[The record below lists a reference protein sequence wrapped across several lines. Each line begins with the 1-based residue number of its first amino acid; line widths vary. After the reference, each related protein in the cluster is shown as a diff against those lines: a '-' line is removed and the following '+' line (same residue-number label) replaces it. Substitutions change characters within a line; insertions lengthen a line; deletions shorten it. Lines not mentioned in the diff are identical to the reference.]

1 MDHAKSSNLVRWLFI
16 SQEKIKIIVLPWE
29 QAEQRKGIEKSAL
42 EGVAAGEVDEEV
54 DGGVE
59 DERQVVEAGEA
70 KDPSW
75 GTLHLLLLLLVL
87 VTTAQKMCL

>member
-1 MDHAKSSNLVRWLFI
+1 MEHAKSGNLVRWLFI
-16 SQEKIKIIVLPWE
+16 SQENIKIIVIPWE

-59 DERQVVEAGEA
+59 HQGEVVEAGEA
-70 KDPSW
+70 PDPASPGSW
-75 GTLHLLLLLLVL
+75 WGL
-87 VTTAQKMCL
+87 TAI

>member
-1 MDHAKSSNLVRWLFI
+1 MEHAKSSNLVRWLFI
-16 SQEKIKIIVLPWE
+16 SQENIKIIVIPWE

-59 DERQVVEAGEA
+59 DERQVVETGEA

-75 GTLHLLLLLLVL
+75 GTLHLLLLLVL
-87 VTTAQKMCL
+87 VSTA